1 MTQKKL
7 LHVSRHRTGSSWN
20 DNICRFVEI
29 CMICWWLR
37 FQLFGFN
44 LEVD

>member
-1 MTQKKL
+1 MTEKKL
-7 LHVSRHRTGSSWN
+7 QHVSRHGTGSSWN
-20 DNICRFVEI
+20 KICGFVEI